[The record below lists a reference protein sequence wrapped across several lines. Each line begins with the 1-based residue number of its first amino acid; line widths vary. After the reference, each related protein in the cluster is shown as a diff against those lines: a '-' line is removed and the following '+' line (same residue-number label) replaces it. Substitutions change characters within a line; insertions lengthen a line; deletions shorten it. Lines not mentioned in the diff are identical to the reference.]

1 MTNQEGSLGHT
12 MARGDLESQEL
23 GSGARADSGK
33 PQWGLMPLRQVCFLM
48 NRDTVMRD
56 YGDENSKVSLEAL
69 VSYLSDFQEMGD
81 HRDALE
87 LLKWTMAYLVQ
98 EFNDP
103 RLAFEE
109 VIGVWEYGHRKY
121 AAFNWMKGISWNA
134 TIGCYMRHIWDL
146 YDGEVTDQESGQH
159 HGAHLVCNA
168 MMLAHYVDHFK
179 QGNDLPT
186 RWFQMEDTYE
196 GESQFG
202 NAREVLQ
209 HGSTTEARESVLQRE
224 M

>member
-1 MTNQEGSLGHT
+1 M
-12 MARGDLESQEL
+12 
-23 GSGARADSGK
+23 
-33 PQWGLMPLRQVCFLM
+33 C
-48 NRDTVMRD
+48 D
-56 YGDENSKVSLEAL
+56 YKDDNSEVSLTGL
-69 VSYLSDFQEMGD
+69 VSYVADFQEMGQ
-81 HRDALE
+81 HPDAYT
-87 LLKWTMAYLVQ
+87 LLKWSMAYLVQ
-98 EFNDP
+98 EFNDV
-103 RLAFEE
+103 RAAFEE
-109 VIGVWEYGHRKY
+109 VIGVWEYGQQKY

-146 YDGEVTDQESGQH
+146 YEGETIDHESGRH

-168 MMLAHYVDHFK
+168 MMLAHYVDYYK

-186 RWFQMEDTYE
+186 RWFQVEDTYE

-209 HGSTTEARESVLQRE
+209 HRSTTEACESILQRE